1 MTAQL
6 NEILK
11 TTEPFKWANKTSNKG
26 ANSIREPRSLTL
38 MFKDIAIKHYK
49 TCNQVRFFSQIN
61 IFIKRIG
68 EEGKNL

>member
-1 MTAQL
+1 MTAQV

-38 MFKDIAIKHYK
+38 MFKDIATKHDK
-49 TCNQVRFFSQIN
+49 TCNQMRFFSSDQY
-61 IFIKRIG
+61 FY
-68 EEGKNL
+68 